1 MLKYTE
7 GVREEM
13 KVSRVVYVDSVV
25 QIGIETKQ
33 KSAMVTISLQVLV
46 EVQRVTHAE
55 LYSSEAA
62 GPE

>member
-7 GVREEM
+7 GIGEEM
-13 KVSRVVYVDSVV
+13 EVSRVVYVDSVV

-46 EVQRVTHAE
+46 EVKRVTHAE

>member
-1 MLKYTE
+1 MLMSTE
-7 GVREEM
+7 GVGEEM
-13 KVSRVVYVDSVV
+13 EVSRVVYVDSVV

-33 KSAMVTISLQVLV
+33 KSAMMTISLQVLV
-46 EVQRVTHAE
+46 EVKRVTHAE

>member
-1 MLKYTE
+1 MLKSTE
-7 GVREEM
+7 GVGEEM
-13 KVSRVVYVDSVV
+13 EISRVVYVDSVV

-46 EVQRVTHAE
+46 EVKRVTHAE

>member
-1 MLKYTE
+1 MLKSTE
-7 GVREEM
+7 GVGEEM
-13 KVSRVVYVDSVV
+13 EVSRVVYVDSVV

-33 KSAMVTISLQVLV
+33 KSALVTISLQVLV
-46 EVQRVTHAE
+46 EVKRVTHAE

>member
-7 GVREEM
+7 GIGEEM
-13 KVSRVVYVDSVV
+13 EVSRVVYVDSVV
-25 QIGIETKQ
+25 QIGIETEQ

-46 EVQRVTHAE
+46 EVQCVTHAE
-55 LYSSEAA
+55 LYRSEAA

>member
-1 MLKYTE
+1 MLMYTE
-7 GVREEM
+7 GVGEEM
-13 KVSRVVYVDSVV
+13 EVSRVVYVDSVV

-46 EVQRVTHAE
+46 EVKRVTHAE
-55 LYSSEAA
+55 LYSAEAA

>member
-7 GVREEM
+7 GVGEEM
-13 KVSRVVYVDSVV
+13 EVSRVVYVDSVV

-46 EVQRVTHAE
+46 EVKRVTHPE

>member
-1 MLKYTE
+1 MLMSTE
-7 GVREEM
+7 GVGEEM
-13 KVSRVVYVDSVV
+13 EVSRVVYVDSVV

-46 EVQRVTHAE
+46 EVKRVTHAE

>member
-1 MLKYTE
+1 MLKSTE
-7 GVREEM
+7 GVGEEM
-13 KVSRVVYVDSVV
+13 EVSRVVYVDSVV

-46 EVQRVTHAE
+46 EVQCVTHAK
-55 LYSSEAA
+55 LYSSEAT

>member
-1 MLKYTE
+1 MLKSTE
-7 GVREEM
+7 GVGEEM
-13 KVSRVVYVDSVV
+13 EVSRVVYVDSVV

-46 EVQRVTHAE
+46 EVKRVTHAE